1 MLSHALVLSASGF
14 PLQIKFQQTGQ
25 TILDIVVSL
34 LAGAFGFNKD
44 RIPDLSNW
52 ISLKVDRQYSRK
64 GLIVWCH
71 RHGLDI
77 LCTLMRQ
84 HFVPLTFGKPNASL
98 QFNIPVKEASCAYSR
113 TLVHNFG
120 KSGSSRNKLSV
131 VGWRNGTSSAVTLF
145 LTTEMHELSFD
156 LVVANPADLQLYQA
170 NLSISQRLMTGVR
183 YFCGNFHQAHEE
195 EGNE

>member
-44 RIPDLSNW
+44 KIPDLSNW

-71 RHGLDI
+71 CHGLDI

-98 QFNIPVKEASCAYSR
+98 QFR
-113 TLVHNFG
+113 T
-120 KSGSSRNKLSV
+120 
-131 VGWRNGTSSAVTLF
+131 T
-145 LTTEMHELSFD
+145 M
-156 LVVANPADLQLYQA
+156 
-170 NLSISQRLMTGVR
+170 
-183 YFCGNFHQAHEE
+183 
-195 EGNE
+195 